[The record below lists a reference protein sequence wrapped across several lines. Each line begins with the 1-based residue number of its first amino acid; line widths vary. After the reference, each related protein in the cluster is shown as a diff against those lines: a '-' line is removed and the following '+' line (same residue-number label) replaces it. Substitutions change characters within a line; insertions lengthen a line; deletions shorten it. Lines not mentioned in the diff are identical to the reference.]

1 MFLVRRPLWFDEI
14 FTVWAARL
22 PLDGLLAV
30 LTKDSGPPL
39 FYILEKPFVLAAERL
54 ALPDA
59 AARVL
64 PFAATLAI
72 FAAAFSLPTRSSAI
86 RFTLLAAASP
96 LLLLYSAE
104 ARAYSLLAL
113 FCFALFLLTQVARA
127 TPAALIATAVLTG
140 AALYTHYLAIL
151 AVGALFLV
159 SAAEKRGRAALALVG
174 GAVPFLFW
182 LPVLTGQPPGAVA
195 WMRERPADIVLG
207 ISAALGGA
215 GRVPSPLGPPLP
227 LWLVGLGAVLGLLL
241 AAGLALRWRE
251 EPALRRALAF
261 LVLFLGAAVV
271 ASLASPVA
279 FAGRTELAV
288 LPVWLWAVARG
299 AEGIRFLRVFAAA
312 ALVVA
317 AVSSVLLLS
326 APRTEWLPARALDAL
341 AADARPDDVLF
352 AGAHFYLPARLA
364 ADRGTLPLTLR
375 AFPAE
380 QATHPGWS
388 VGAVPRAED
397 LRAVEAALARAR
409 AGGRVFF
416 QVPPSYGVALQP
428 LLSGRGVTRRLGES
442 ADMLFLVWSQD

>member
-1 MFLVRRPLWFDEI
+1 M
-14 FTVWAARL
+14 WAARL
-22 PLDGLLAV
+22 PLDALLAV
-30 LTKDSGPPL
+30 LAKDSGPPL
-39 FYILEKPFVLAAERL
+39 FYLLEKPFVLAAERL
-54 ALPDA
+54 ALPDT
-59 AARVL
+59 AARVV

-72 FAAAFSLPTRSSAI
+72 FAGAFSLPSRSSAI
-86 RFTLLAAASP
+86 RFTFLAAASP

-113 FCFALFLLTQVARA
+113 LCFALFLLTQVARE
-127 TPAALIATAVLTG
+127 TPAALFATALLTG

-159 SAAEKRGRAALALVG
+159 AAAEKRFRAALALIV

-182 LPVLTGQPPGAVA
+182 FPVLTGQPPNAVA

-227 LWLVGLGAVLGLLL
+227 PWLVGLGAALGLLL
-241 AAGLALRWRE
+241 AAGLALRWRG

-261 LVLFLGAAVV
+261 LVLFLGAAIF
-271 ASLASPVA
+271 ASLLSPVA
-279 FAGRTELAV
+279 FAGRTEMAV

-299 AEGIRFLRVFAAA
+299 AEGSRPLRLLAAA
-312 ALVVA
+312 AFVVA

-326 APRTEWLPARALDAL
+326 APRTESLPAQALDAL

-364 ADRGTLPLTLR
+364 ADRGRLALTLR
-375 AFPAE
+375 PFPAE
-380 QATHPGWS
+380 QAGHPGWS
-388 VGAVPRAED
+388 IGATPRAED
-397 LRAVEAALARAR
+397 VRAVEAALARAG

-416 QVPPSYGVALQP
+416 QVPPSYGLALRPLVA
-428 LLSGRGVTRRLGES
+428 GRGVTRRLGES
-442 ADMLFLVWSQD
+442 ADMLFLVWSRD